1 MAVCSFWLFLYKT
14 NPGCPDY
21 TIIGNFNY
29 HNFSGVW
36 YEMFVSNFENSTLEN
51 NKQCSVINLIS
62 TSDYTSKIEYSY
74 MTNETK

>member
-1 MAVCSFWLFLYKT
+1 MTVCSFWLFLYKT

-51 NKQCSVINLIS
+51 NK
-62 TSDYTSKIEYSY
+62 
-74 MTNETK
+74 